1 MDTVAIRLPQ
11 FGNQD
16 VKTILVAD
24 DDKSC
29 RESIQKVLER
39 EGYGVET
46 AADVDSALEAL
57 HKRRFDLVVCDYR
70 MPVKTG
76 LEFLMELRQRQL
88 QVPDVMLSADA
99 APEASALSPS
109 AHLTFWKNRS
119 GCTRLLTAPGRRYE
133 VDQQWY

>member
-1 MDTVAIRLPQ
+1 M
-11 FGNQD
+11 
-16 VKTILVAD
+16 KTILVAD

-57 HKRRFDLVVCDYR
+57 RKRRFDLVVCDYR

-76 LEFLMELRQRQL
+76 LDFLIELRERQL
-88 QVPDVMLSADA
+88 QVPVVMLSADA
-99 APEASALSPS
+99 ATEASALSLGAAHFLEKPIRMRALVDS
-109 AHLTFWKNRS
+109 ARKAIR
-119 GCTRLLTAPGRRYE
+119 G
-133 VDQQWY
+133 

>member
-1 MDTVAIRLPQ
+1 MRSARVFLRKYV
-11 FGNQD
+11 GGV

-46 AADVDSALEAL
+46 AAGVDSALEAL
-57 HKRRFDLVVCDYR
+57 RKRRFDLVVCDYR

-76 LEFLMELRQRQL
+76 LDFLIELRQRQL
-88 QVPDVMLSADA
+88 QVPVVMLSADA
-99 APEASALSPS
+99 ATEASALSLGASHFLEKPIRMHALVDS
-109 AHLTFWKNRS
+109 ARKAIR
-119 GCTRLLTAPGRRYE
+119 G
-133 VDQQWY
+133 